1 MPLLSRDP
9 HRPPSTPIEW
19 ADGVPPKRLLVV
31 VPAYNEEA
39 SIKSVL
45 VDICAVVPGA
55 GVLVVDDGSTDRTRE
70 IALAQGVKVLSLP
83 FNLGVGGAMRAGF
96 RFAARNGYSPVIQV
110 DADGQHDPKE
120 IPTLIG
126 ELADA
131 DIVIGARFAGTGA
144 YPVRGPRRWAMQT
157 LAFYLSR
164 LTGSR
169 LTDATSGFRA
179 SGPRAVELFA
189 RHYPAEYL
197 GDTVESLVIAALA
210 GLRVTQVPVTMRAR
224 SAGRPSQTPFKAIV
238 YLLRACLALAMA
250 RMRWRSTRRLE
261 LDELAPVA
269 QHKETTG

>member
-1 MPLLSRDP
+1 M
-9 HRPPSTPIEW
+9 E
-19 ADGVPPKRLLVV
+19 RLLVV

-39 SIKSVL
+39 SIGPVL
-45 VDICAVVPGA
+45 VDIRAVVPDA
-55 GVLVVDDGSTDRTRE
+55 GILVVDDGSSDRTRE
-70 IALAQGVKVLSLP
+70 IALAEGVKVLSLP

-96 RFAARNGYSPVIQV
+96 RFAIRNGYTNVIQV

-120 IPTLIG
+120 IPMLVG

-131 DIVIGARFAGTGA
+131 DLVIGARFAGTGA
-144 YPVRGPRRWAMQT
+144 YPVRGPRRWAMRT

-164 LTGSR
+164 LTKAR

-189 RHYPAEYL
+189 RHYPVEYL

-210 GLRVTQVPVTMRAR
+210 GLRVKQIAVSMRTR
-224 SAGRPSQTPFKAIV
+224 STGQPSQTPFKAMA

-250 RMRWRSTRRLE
+250 RMRWRSKGRLDI
-261 LDELAPVA
+261 DELAPAVE
-269 QHKETTG
+269 HKENSI